1 MNRIIPALT
10 LILIVVMCTNVLSA
24 ADEEKRVAAQGLVS
38 SDVFDL
44 AGEMD
49 LYVEKYE
56 SCGQAGGERHYHPY
70 GTLVYVLDGEIT
82 SNGSGSYEPV
92 KKDEFWFEKSN
103 WVHGGADSE
112 APSVDDNQC
121 GKTLIIRVA
130 KKGESPTV
138 FVD

>member
-10 LILIVVMCTNVLSA
+10 LILIVIMFTNVLSA

-70 GTLVYVLDGEIT
+70 GTLVYVLDGETT

-103 WVHGGADSE
+103 CVHGGVDPE
-112 APSVDDNQC
+112 APSVDENQC

>member
-10 LILIVVMCTNVLSA
+10 LILIVVMFTNVLSA

-70 GTLVYVLDGEIT
+70 GTLVYVLDGETT

-103 WVHGGADSE
+103 WVHGGVDPE

-130 KKGESPTV
+130 KKG
-138 FVD
+138 

>member
-1 MNRIIPALT
+1 MI
-10 LILIVVMCTNVLSA
+10 
-24 ADEEKRVAAQGLVS
+24 S

-56 SCGQAGGERHYHPY
+56 SCGPADGKEHYHPY
-70 GTLVYVLDGEIT
+70 GTVVYVLDGET
-82 SNGSGSYEPV
+82 TTNSSGSFEPV
-92 KKDEFWFEKSN
+92 KKDEYWFERSN
-103 WVHGGADSE
+103 WVHGGLDPDS
-112 APSVDDNQC
+112 PVVDDTQC
-121 GKTLIIRVA
+121 RKMLVIRVA

>member
-70 GTLVYVLDGEIT
+70 GTLVYVLDGETT

-103 WVHGGADSE
+103 WVHGGVDPE
-112 APSVDDNQC
+112 APSVDENQC

>member
-70 GTLVYVLDGEIT
+70 GTLVYVLDGETT

-103 WVHGGADSE
+103 GVHGGADPE
-112 APSVDDNQC
+112 APSVDENQC

>member
-1 MNRIIPALT
+1 MKKIFL
-10 LILIVVMCTNVLSA
+10 LGFMVVGIGVFSA
-24 ADEEKRVAAQGLVS
+24 HHEEEKVAAQGLIS

-56 SCGQAGGERHYHPY
+56 SCGPAYGKEHFHPY
-70 GTLVYVLDGEIT
+70 GTVVYVLDGET
-82 SNGSGSYEPV
+82 TTNSSGSFEPV
-92 KKDEFWFEKSN
+92 KKDEYWFERSN
-103 WVHGGADSE
+103 WVHGGVDPDSPE
-112 APSVDDNQC
+112 VDDTQC
-121 GKTLIIRVA
+121 RKMLVIRVA

>member
-56 SCGQAGGERHYHPY
+56 SCGQAGEERNYHPY
-70 GTLVYVLDGEIT
+70 GTLVYVLDGETT

-103 WVHGGADSE
+103 WVHGGADPE
-112 APSVDDNQC
+112 APSVDENQC